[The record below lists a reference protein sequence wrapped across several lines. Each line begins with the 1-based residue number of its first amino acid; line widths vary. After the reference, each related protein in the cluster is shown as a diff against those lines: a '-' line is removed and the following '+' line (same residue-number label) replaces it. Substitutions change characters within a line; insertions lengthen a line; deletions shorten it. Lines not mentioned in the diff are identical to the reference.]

1 MTIEG
6 EQYLKNNSFSKIII
20 NRDTISFMDGDEQM
34 TICDIELAKE
44 LKTMNKEDQISAL
57 INYFIATNSVGGIIY
72 GCMPIGRSTNII
84 ISEENR
90 ALIIE
95 GEMSLLDSEKVYA
108 AYNQNRK
115 NALHNIP
122 HAKYTI
128 SSKFEGVTSFHS
140 EDDTLEFAL
149 SHRSQQLD
157 LDLREEEFL
166 KEVIETLFEGEKI
179 AYDYDREYKDGNE
192 IFKGWYI
199 VSEDSNMKIRLENL
213 VFYNDIL
220 TAIIYNHNCDIE
232 EKRKENKQLKMEEF

>member
-6 EQYLKNNSFSKIII
+6 EQFLKNNSFSKIII
-20 NRDTISFMDGDEQM
+20 NGDNISFIDGDEQL
-34 TICDIELAKE
+34 TICDVELAEE
-44 LKTMNKEDQISAL
+44 LKSMSNEDQISAL
-57 INYFIATNSVGGIIY
+57 INYFIASNSVGGIIY
-72 GCMPIGRSTNII
+72 GCKPIGRSTNII
-84 ISEENR
+84 ISEDSR

-95 GEMSLLDSEKVYA
+95 GEISLIDSEKTYA

-115 NALHNIP
+115 NALHNKP
-122 HAKYTI
+122 HTKYTI

-166 KEVIETLFEGEKI
+166 KEIVETLFAGERI
-179 AYDYDREYKDGNE
+179 SYDYDREYKDGNE
-192 IFKGWYI
+192 IFKGWYL

-232 EKRKENKQLKMEEF
+232 EKRKEEKQLKMEEF

>member
-20 NRDTISFMDGDEQM
+20 NRDTISFMDGNEQM
-34 TICDIELAKE
+34 TICDIELAEE

-84 ISEENR
+84 ISEKNR

-122 HAKYTI
+122 HTKYKI

>member
-20 NRDTISFMDGDEQM
+20 NRDTISFMDGNEQM
-34 TICDIELAKE
+34 TICDIELAEE

-115 NALHNIP
+115 NVLHNIP

-199 VSEDSNMKIRLENL
+199 VSEDSNMKVRLENL